1 MLYHLHDLNYAALTP
16 LRVGAEALMNVYKNP
31 FFPAS
36 FTPWGKT
43 IAAGSELIF
52 RMTKRYGKP
61 EFGLETTKIGE
72 KEVEVTERVIMEKPF
87 CDLIH
92 FKRSV
97 KRNDPKVLVVAPI
110 SGHYATLLRGT
121 VKALLP
127 NHEVYITDW
136 KDARMVP
143 LSEGVW
149 GLDDYIEYVIKFI
162 EKLGPDVHVMAVCQP
177 AVPVL
182 AAVAYMAQKD
192 NKKQPLSMT
201 LMGGP
206 IDARV
211 ADTEV
216 TKLAAERPLSWFE
229 NNVVATVPPYYPGAF
244 RRVYPGFLQLTGF
257 MQMNLERHLG
267 EHIKLFEHL
276 VVGDGDS
283 AEAHKK
289 FYDEYLAVMDLPAK
303 FYLET
308 VEHVFQKF
316 SLPKGEYVFK
326 GVKLDLTKIKKT
338 AILAVEGELDD
349 ISAVGQTKA
358 VIDLCSGVP
367 NSKKE
372 YHLQASVGHY
382 GIFNGRRWR
391 GFIMPRVRDFMR
403 KHDVKRDPVT
413 QARDEQRAISG
424 ELV

>member
-16 LRVGAEALMNVYKNP
+16 LRLGAETIMHMSKNP
-31 FFPAS
+31 FFPFAHS
-36 FTPWGKT
+36 PWGKSM
-43 IAAGSELIF
+43 AAGSELIH

-61 EFGLETTKIGE
+61 EFGLPTTKIGD
-72 KEVEVTERVIMEKPF
+72 KEVEVIEETIMKKAF

-92 FKRSV
+92 FKRTV
-97 KRNDPKVLVVAPI
+97 KRKDPKLLIVAPV

-143 LSEGVW
+143 LSEGVF
-149 GLDDYIEYVIKFI
+149 GLDDYIQYVIDFI
-162 EKLGPDVHVMAVCQP
+162 NKLGSDVHVMAVCQP

-182 AAVAYMAQKD
+182 AAVAYMAQT
-192 NKKQPLSMT
+192 NHKKQPLSMT

-216 TKLAAERPLSWFE
+216 TRLAAERPLSWFE
-229 NNVVATVPPYYPGAF
+229 NNVVATVPVYYPGAF

-257 MQMNLERHLG
+257 MQMNLERHVNQ
-267 EHIKLFEHL
+267 HIKLFEHL
-276 VVGDGDS
+276 VTGDGDS

-326 GVKLDLTKIKKT
+326 GETLDLKQIKKT

-367 NSKKE
+367 KDKRE
-372 YHLQASVGHY
+372 YHLQDSVGHY

-391 GFIMPRVRDFMR
+391 GYIMPRVRDFIR
-403 KHDVKRDPVT
+403 KHDTEKSPITV
-413 QARDEQRAISG
+413 ANAEQKVLDG
-424 ELV
+424 EKL